1 METEIVA
8 FDWQRLLIG
17 DAPPLFLLE
26 IAFRTVVIY
35 LYTLILVRWI
45 GGRGIAQMSVVEF
58 LLVVAL
64 GSAVGDA
71 MFYPDVPLAHALLV
85 ITIVVGINKLIDI
98 GMCRRRLVR
107 RIFAGRTEAVIEAGQ
122 INLGNLQK
130 VKVTRDELFEALRGQ
145 GIANVGRVSH
155 GYLETSGQFSF
166 FKHKGPVKG
175 LAILPCWDP
184 LPDPPQRGEDRACAY
199 CATVTVADE
208 TGPCPTCGADSWA
221 AATLDMG

>member
-17 DAPPLFLLE
+17 DAPSLFLLE

-64 GSAVGDA
+64 GSAVGDT

-98 GMCRRRLVR
+98 GMCRNRLVR

-122 INLGNLQK
+122 INLGSLQK
-130 VKVTRDELFEALRGQ
+130 VST
-145 GIANVGRVSH
+145 
-155 GYLETSGQFSF
+155 
-166 FKHKGPVKG
+166 
-175 LAILPCWDP
+175 
-184 LPDPPQRGEDRACAY
+184 
-199 CATVTVADE
+199 
-208 TGPCPTCGADSWA
+208 A
-221 AATLDMG
+221 A

>member
-17 DAPPLFLLE
+17 DAPSLFLLE

-64 GSAVGDA
+64 GSAVGDT

-98 GMCRRRLVR
+98 GMCRNRLVR

-122 INLGNLQK
+122 INLGSLQK
-130 VKVTRDELFEALRGQ
+130 VKVTRDELFEALRVQ

-166 FKHKGPVKG
+166 FKRKGPVKG

-184 LPDPPQRGEDRACAY
+184 LPDPPQRGEERACAH
-199 CATVTVADE
+199 CATVTAADE
-208 TGPCPTCGADSWA
+208 TGPCPTCGADTWA